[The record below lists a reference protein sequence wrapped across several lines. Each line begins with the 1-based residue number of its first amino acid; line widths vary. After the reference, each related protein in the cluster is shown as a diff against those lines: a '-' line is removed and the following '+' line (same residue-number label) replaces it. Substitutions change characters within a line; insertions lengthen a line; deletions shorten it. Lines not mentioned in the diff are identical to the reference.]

1 MRRGGLSQISDA
13 VNNLQGRMTVGLMMG
28 IAYLFG
34 SDTANPWGV
43 PDTPAPTYSTEI
55 GEPFNEINQPSN
67 ENYYQNGGKNGHDF
81 IWWLTTGVSTVAGVN
96 QCTDTVTPDE

>member
-1 MRRGGLSQISDA
+1 MRRGGLSQISDV
-13 VNNLQGRMTVGLMMG
+13 VNNLQGRMTAGLMMG

-55 GEPFNEINQPSN
+55 GEPFREVNQASN
-67 ENYYQNGGKNGHDF
+67 ENYIQEGGNNHFVNWLMLGVGLAGGKQLWEDITH
-81 IWWLTTGVSTVAGVN
+81 
-96 QCTDTVTPDE
+96 PDE

>member
-1 MRRGGLSQISDA
+1 MRRGGLSQISDV
-13 VNNLQGRMTVGLMMG
+13 VNNLQGRMTAGLMMG

-55 GEPFNEINQPSN
+55 GQPFYEINQPSN
-67 ENYYQNGGKNGHDF
+67 ENYFQEGGNNHF
-81 IWWLTTGVSTVAGVN
+81 INWLMRGVGVAGAGQLWEEN
-96 QCTDTVTPDE
+96 TDPNK